1 MKDMNTSQ
9 VRLTQKYMQKIPFP
23 KRIRDKSTM
32 EKYLDADTK
41 LSNVSLKMDYYDTM
55 LVYLESILKVIQN
68 RTFMIKNA
76 IDYQKFMS
84 GMG

>member
-1 MKDMNTSQ
+1 M
-9 VRLTQKYMQKIPFP
+9 
-23 KRIRDKSTM
+23 
-32 EKYLDADTK
+32 DADTK
-41 LSNVSLKMDYYDTM
+41 VSNVSLKLDYYDTM

-84 GMG
+84 GLG